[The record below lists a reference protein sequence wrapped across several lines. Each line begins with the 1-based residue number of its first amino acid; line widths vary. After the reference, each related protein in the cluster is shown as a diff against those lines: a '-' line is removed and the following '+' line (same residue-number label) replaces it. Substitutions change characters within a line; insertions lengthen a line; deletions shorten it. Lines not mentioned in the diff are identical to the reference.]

1 MVLCCS
7 VLINYLTQVH
17 MYLLTLHH
25 TTMIIDIYHILL
37 VQKVSILCSIDSLI
51 ALYHA
56 PSSLD
61 SLLTALPPHWIPS
74 SPRSLLTGF
83 TPHCAPSSLDSLL
96 AALPPHMQPVYL
108 GK

>member
-17 MYLLTLHH
+17 TYLLTLHH

-37 VQKVSILCSIDSLI
+37 VQKLSILCSIDSLI

-74 SPRSLLTGF
+74 SLRSLLTCSQ
-83 TPHCAPSSLDSLL
+83 HILENS
-96 AALPPHMQPVYL
+96 
-108 GK
+108 